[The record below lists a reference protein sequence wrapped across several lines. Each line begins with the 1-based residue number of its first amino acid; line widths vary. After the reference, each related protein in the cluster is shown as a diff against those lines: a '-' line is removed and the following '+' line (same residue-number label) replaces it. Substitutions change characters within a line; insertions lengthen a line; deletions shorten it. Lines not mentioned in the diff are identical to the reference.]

1 MAAVKIGSFYPVYP
15 ITELEGST
23 KLHMSTLK
31 VGVIG
36 AGSISQYHLTPY
48 KNNPNVTLLAVC
60 DMNLDRA
67 QKTAEEYGAPHAYS
81 DYNELLAN
89 EEIDAVSI
97 CTWNDTHAEIS
108 IAALKAGKHVL
119 VEKPLCRTVE
129 EALKIQQAV
138 KESGKIL
145 QVGFVRRYDP
155 NAQMLRAFA
164 DNGEFGEIYYAKASY
179 IRRLG
184 NPGGWFA
191 DSRRSGGGPLID
203 IGVHV
208 IDLCWYMMGRPKV
221 KSVSGN
227 TYRKLGNRSNI
238 KNLSSY
244 KAADYS
250 AESNDVEDLA
260 NALIRF
266 ENGATLLVDVSFTLH
281 AKENEGV
288 VKLYGDK
295 GGFEI
300 DPEVVIVTEKNDT
313 IINIKPQTDSKGF
326 QFEKAFQS
334 EIDHFVECVQTG
346 KQPISPV
353 EDGVEIM
360 KILRGI
366 YESASTGKEVYL

>member
-1 MAAVKIGSFYPVYP
+1 M
-15 ITELEGST
+15 T
-23 KLHMSTLK
+23 TLK
-31 VGVIG
+31 IGVIG

-48 KNNPNVTLLAVC
+48 KNNPNTVLHAVC
-60 DMNLDRA
+60 DMNADRA
-67 QKTAEEYGAPHAYS
+67 KQTADKYEALYAYS

-97 CTWNDTHAEIS
+97 CTWNDTHAEIA

-129 EALKIQQAV
+129 EAYKIQQAV
-138 KESGKIL
+138 QESGKIL

-155 NAQMLRAFA
+155 NAQMLRSFI

-184 NPGGWFA
+184 NPGGWFS

-221 KSVSGN
+221 KSVTGN
-227 TYRKLGNRSNI
+227 TYRKLGDRSNI

-244 KAADYS
+244 KAADYNPDQQD
-250 AESNDVEDLA
+250 NDVEDLA

-266 ENGATLLVDVSFTLH
+266 ENGATLMIDVSFTLH
-281 AKENEGV
+281 AKENEGS
-288 VKLYGDK
+288 VKLYGEK

-300 DPEVVIVTEKNDT
+300 DPEVVIVTEKHDT
-313 IINIKPQTDSKGF
+313 IINISPQTDSKGF
-326 QFEKAFQS
+326 QFEKAFQA

-346 KQPISPV
+346 KRPISPV
-353 EDGVEIM
+353 EDGVEVM